1 MGQKMLMKGNEAIA
15 EAAIQAGCRFF
26 FGYPITPQNQVPEYM
41 SKRLPKIEGGCFLQA
56 ESEVAAINMVY
67 GAAGAG
73 ARVMTSSSSPGI
85 SLKQE
90 GISYIVGAE
99 LPCVIVNMVRGGPGL
114 GSIQPAQ
121 SDYYQSTRGGGHGD
135 YRMLVLAPASVQ
147 EAVELTMDAF
157 DLADRYRNPVLIM
170 GDGLIGQMMEPV
182 EMPEHKDRTD
192 LPPKTWAATG
202 WKPGCG
208 RDRAVIN
215 SLYIDP
221 AVLEKHVNHLYEKY
235 AVMEQT
241 ECRWQEEMTEDA
253 DYVIC
258 AYGTTARIAR
268 SAMRKLRAEGIRAGL
283 IRPITLWPFPNA
295 PIAKAAEHAK
305 AFLTVEMSMGQMV
318 DDVKL
323 AAEGKVPVHF
333 FGRTGGIVPT
343 VREIITEVEKL
354 AKEGV

>member
-26 FGYPITPQNQVPEYM
+26 FGYPITPQNQIPEYM

-135 YRMLVLAPASVQ
+135 YRMLVLAPSSVQ
-147 EAVELTMDAF
+147 EAVELTQEAF
-157 DLADRYRNPVLIM
+157 DLADKYRNPVLIM

-221 AVLEKHVNHLYEKY
+221 AVLEKHVNKLYAKY
-235 AVMEQT
+235 AVMEET
-241 ECRWQEEMTEDA
+241 ECRWQEEMTDDA
-253 DYVIC
+253 DFVIV

-268 SAMRKLRAEGIRAGL
+268 SSMRKLRAEGIKAGL
-283 IRPITLWPFPNA
+283 IRPITLWPFPAA

-323 AAEGKVPVHF
+323 AVDGKKPVHF

-343 VREIITEVEKL
+343 VREIITQVETL
-354 AKEGV
+354 AKEGK